1 MQADEAY
8 VLVIYDSQADG
19 RAKFTPHGAIA
30 DLALPETVPERQSVE
45 LRALVLGE

>member
-8 VLVIYDSQADG
+8 VFVNYDSRTDG

-30 DLALPETVPERQSVE
+30 DLALPENLPERQSVE
-45 LRALVLGE
+45 VRALVFWE